1 MSTVTTAVLE
11 QLGSLPAVLPAVDN
25 PKADFSDTPWWLSA
39 RARSACCRRWPT
51 A

>member
-25 PKADFSDTPWWLSA
+25 PKADFSDTPWWLSLIKA
-39 RARSACCRRWPT
+39 VLIFVYL
-51 A
+51 